1 MVQQAFQVRRDQN
14 IHAGRSGFVE
24 RAPGCVSTGGEEVG
38 EDIVFVG
45 SADQLA
51 HGQAHLLGVIARQ
64 NVAEVA
70 GGDAEIHCVA
80 QRDLPRLEK
89 LGVGGKIIDDLR
101 DQTAPVDGVGAGQAD
116 VPLCQL
122 GSNGRV
128 AEDPLHA
135 GLGVVKVAVHCI
147 DGDIIALL
155 RGHLQA
161 LDLAGAAR
169 GEEHGDLD
177 AGDVV
182 VTIQRGLAGIAAG
195 RHQDQRL
202 LSAAQILLG
211 LHQELR
217 HQLKGIVLEC
227 TGRAVP
233 QLQRIDLVR
242 HVGQIARLAVKCF
255 AIGGLCRLCEELLRI
270 IGQVLAHDGRSH
282 FGVIECTN
290 RCNVHFRKALRN
302 KQTALVR
309 QALCNGLRSIYHTVS
324 VSRTEKLHCR
334 RSFSSAGPQ

>member
-1 MVQQAFQVRRDQN
+1 M
-14 IHAGRSGFVE
+14 
-24 RAPGCVSTGGEEVG
+24 
-38 EDIVFVG
+38 
-45 SADQLA
+45 
-51 HGQAHLLGVIARQ
+51 
-64 NVAEVA
+64 
-70 GGDAEIHCVA
+70 
-80 QRDLPRLEK
+80 
-89 LGVGGKIIDDLR
+89 
-101 DQTAPVDGVGAGQAD
+101 
-116 VPLCQL
+116 
-122 GSNGRV
+122 
-128 AEDPLHA
+128 
-135 GLGVVKVAVHCI
+135 HCI

-282 FGVIECTN
+282 FGVIECTD